1 MGCLQWFAQ
10 SVPLILFL
18 LHFNPAISSSLS
30 SNISSSTQLCARDQ
44 SNYLLQFKES
54 FLIDPSAS
62 FEYCENPKTDSWKEG
77 TDCCSWDGVTCD
89 SESGNVIGLDL
100 ACSMLYGSLHSNS
113 TLFSLHHLRK
123 LDLSYNDFNLSQ
135 ISSRFGHFSNL
146 THLNL
151 NFSGFTGLVP
161 SQISQ
166 LSNLVSLD
174 LSLNTKLTLEPIPFN
189 KLVQNLTKLRE
200 LHLREVDMS
209 LVAPSFLM
217 NLSSPLSS
225 LQLMDCGL
233 QGEFPSEVPGLSN
246 LQLLDLSGNIDLTG
260 SFPPFNVSNALS
272 YLDLSKTGISIHL
285 ELDPVNSLKSVKQ
298 LYLSQCNFASS
309 NLPWLG
315 NLTQLTVLDISYNQL
330 SGQIPFSIGKLKHLQ
345 TLDLGFNNLTGPVP
359 YYFEQLTELDS
370 LDLSGNSYLK
380 LDSSSFNKLVQ
391 NLTKLAELRLRWVN
405 MSLVV
410 PDSFK
415 NLSSSFSTLSFGNCG
430 LQGKLPANIFL
441 LPNLEFLNLGG
452 NVGLTGSF
460 PSSNVSSALEEL
472 VLFDTKIS
480 VSIDNDFIDNLKSLT
495 KLSLGNCN
503 ISRGSDIA
511 LLGNLTQLTELDL
524 SFNNLSGHI
533 PSSLANLVNLIVLD
547 LRSNNFKGQIPDF
560 LGSLAQLERIFLSD
574 NQLLGP
580 IPSQISGLPYLES
593 LMLSGNLFTGTLP
606 SFLFARPSL
615 RYLDLHS
622 NLLTGNLSE
631 FQYNSF
637 RLLDLSNNRLHGPI
651 PSSVFNQENL
661 IVLKLG
667 SNNKLTGEISSS
679 ACKLTALQ
687 VFDLSNNSL
696 SGFIPQCLGSF
707 SNSLSVLHLGMNDL
721 QGTILSGFS
730 VGSNLRYLNLNGNE
744 LEGEIPPSI
753 MNCTQ
758 LEVLDLGFNKI
769 EGKFPYFLDK
779 LQELKVL
786 VLKSNKLHG
795 FVKGPTTNYAF
806 SKLRIFDISRNNF
819 SGPLPTGYFNGLE
832 AMKTLDKNRVYMKLS
847 DISYDYSVQLT
858 WKGLEIEFVKIGST
872 LASIDFSDNS
882 FIGEI
887 PGSIAELNALRQL
900 NFSHN
905 SLTGYIQPSLGNLAN
920 LESLDLSSNLL
931 TGRIPVQLSDLT
943 FLSVLNLSHNQLEG
957 PIPTGKQF
965 NTFNKNSF
973 EGNLGLCGFQISKE
987 CNSGET
993 RPPPPPSDSEEGDD
1007 SSPFGDGFGWKSAGM
1022 GYGCG
1027 FVFGVT
1033 VVYIVFRTRKPAWFV
1048 RMVEVDWNLKA
1059 KGRKKNARRNGA
1071 RKPNR

>member
-1 MGCLQWFAQ
+1 MR
-10 SVPLILFL
+10 SY
-18 LHFNPAISSSLS
+18 
-30 SNISSSTQLCARDQ
+30 LCARDQ
-44 SNYLLQFKES
+44 SNYLLQFKQS

-100 ACSMLYGSLHSNS
+100 ACSMLYGTLHSNS

-151 NFSGFTGLVP
+151 NYSAFTGLVP

-174 LSLNTKLTLEPIPFN
+174 LSLNSELTLEPIPFN

-225 LQLMDCGL
+225 LQLMDCRL
-233 QGEFPSEVPGLSN
+233 QGEFP
-246 LQLLDLSGNIDLTG
+246 I
-260 SFPPFNVSNALS
+260 
-272 YLDLSKTGISIHL
+272 
-285 ELDPVNSLKSVKQ
+285 
-298 LYLSQCNFASS
+298 
-309 NLPWLG
+309 
-315 NLTQLTVLDISYNQL
+315 
-330 SGQIPFSIGKLKHLQ
+330 
-345 TLDLGFNNLTGPVP
+345 
-359 YYFEQLTELDS
+359 
-370 LDLSGNSYLK
+370 
-380 LDSSSFNKLVQ
+380 
-391 NLTKLAELRLRWVN
+391 
-405 MSLVV
+405 
-410 PDSFK
+410 
-415 NLSSSFSTLSFGNCG
+415 
-430 LQGKLPANIFL
+430 
-441 LPNLEFLNLGG
+441 
-452 NVGLTGSF
+452 
-460 PSSNVSSALEEL
+460 
-472 VLFDTKIS
+472 
-480 VSIDNDFIDNLKSLT
+480 
-495 KLSLGNCN
+495 
-503 ISRGSDIA
+503 
-511 LLGNLTQLTELDL
+511 
-524 SFNNLSGHI
+524 
-533 PSSLANLVNLIVLD
+533 
-547 LRSNNFKGQIPDF
+547 
-560 LGSLAQLERIFLSD
+560 
-574 NQLLGP
+574 
-580 IPSQISGLPYLES
+580 
-593 LMLSGNLFTGTLP
+593 
-606 SFLFARPSL
+606 
-615 RYLDLHS
+615 
-622 NLLTGNLSE
+622 
-631 FQYNSF
+631 
-637 RLLDLSNNRLHGPI
+637 
-651 PSSVFNQENL
+651 FNQESL
-661 IVLKLG
+661 RVLKLG

-721 QGTILSGFS
+721 EGTILSGFS
-730 VGSNLRYLNLNGNE
+730 VGSNLGYLNLNGNE

-753 MNCTQ
+753 INCTQ

-858 WKGLEIEFVKIGST
+858 WKGVEIEFVKIGST

-957 PIPTGKQF
+957 PIPQGKQF
-965 NTFNKNSF
+965 STFNKNSF
-973 EGNLGLCGFQISKE
+973 EGNLGLCGFQISKG